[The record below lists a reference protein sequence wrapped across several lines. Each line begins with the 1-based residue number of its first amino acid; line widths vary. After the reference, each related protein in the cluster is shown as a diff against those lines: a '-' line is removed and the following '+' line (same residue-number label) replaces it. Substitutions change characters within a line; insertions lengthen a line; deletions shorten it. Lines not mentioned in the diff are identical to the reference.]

1 MWKTGMNCQANRN
14 FFFIFVWDFISI
26 NIQLAG
32 SFVVKTFC
40 QNVCCDL
47 CFFMTFFHHL
57 LPHIVDFWTL
67 SNIRKSESPG
77 SSSCEWT
84 RKKKNTSTRIGC
96 EIIEVK
102 ASKKSVKNIS
112 RKSDTRVRYE
122 VQMNFFPFRKC
133 RMNFVDAFH
142 VKKMIAS
149 EKRKKKAVVGHHLR
163 KYHWYVNG
171 NAQSTGVY
179 IRIKWSWSLYWERS
193 SYNRTI
199 VHDISCLRS
208 VQDCWS
214 CCCSSW

>member
-1 MWKTGMNCQANRN
+1 MYAAICVFLWL
-14 FFFIFVWDFISI
+14 FFII
-26 NIQLAG
+26 
-32 SFVVKTFC
+32 FC
-40 QNVCCDL
+40 RI
-47 CFFMTFFHHL
+47 L
-57 LPHIVDFWTL
+57 LIFEHCRIFANPNHRGLRLV
-67 SNIRKSESPG
+67 NEQ
-77 SSSCEWT
+77 E
-84 RKKKNTSTRIGC
+84 KKKNTSTRIGC